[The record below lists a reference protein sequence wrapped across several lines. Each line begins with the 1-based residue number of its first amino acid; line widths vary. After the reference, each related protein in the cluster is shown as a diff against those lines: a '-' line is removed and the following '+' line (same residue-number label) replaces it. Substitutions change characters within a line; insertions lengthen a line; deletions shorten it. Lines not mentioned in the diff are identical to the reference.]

1 MTHSIL
7 KKSLSVL
14 LCAVMLVS
22 CWVFAAPQAEAATRD
37 TYSFDFSLT
46 TENNADCNDNGHPVL
61 EIYGKPANGTGA
73 EEPLLQLE
81 LDYDYIQKKNTY
93 TYSAT
98 TNKFPTKVFLSIDF
112 DGGGW
117 RKWEGKFKLSVNG
130 TYVIN
135 DTSNRVL
142 EGANLFSHELK
153 SMTVNVAGS
162 YYPSI
167 QTCNFTKKPPT
178 SVTIPRTD
186 EQIYSCPVAAE
197 LVDQYGVL
205 WHDEPSISFDS
216 FHSGVN
222 LNDGV
227 LTISSDANSADG
239 SNSSFK
245 LNAAYDVYSTSVTV
259 SLVNASYSYE
269 FQNEEGATISSGTLR
284 YGQTVPKPADLTKA
298 YDRVNHYIFQG
309 WNPNDVRLQKD
320 TVFKPNF
327 KQEAHQFL
335 TYTSDRNAT
344 CVNDGTKTSVCTCGA
359 ERTVTDEG
367 SALGHAYTYNV
378 TTQPT
383 CTTPGVATYTCTRP
397 GCGSTY
403 STPIAAT
410 GHTYQTEV
418 VAPTCEAQGYT
429 LHACQN
435 CDESYKDNYTD
446 ALGHLW
452 DDGVVQTPAGCTTEG
467 TKVYTCSRCHGTQS
481 EAIEPLGHTF
491 KTWTIKSYATC
502 TEDGEKFSTCSRCKE
517 KVTQVLPAFGH
528 SWSDWEE
535 DAAPTCEGEGSNMR
549 YCMICSEEEH
559 QPIAA
564 LGHAMV
570 ETVQA
575 PQDGKDG
582 MIYYTCSR
590 QGCGKCA
597 TCVINAQGEKEIGEI
612 CEPEELPESTVDIPT
627 AAFNTYNS
635 IEDHYNYV
643 NRGASLR
650 VDPNAPADKQALR
663 FSASLLMPKGV
674 SVVDY
679 GYVYTNEDHFRS
691 INSLVI
697 GGDGVV
703 QKSIIN
709 GKSTS
714 HQIEQ
719 GEVKTF
725 NIVLD
730 INKGNW
736 GKNYIARPYI
746 IYQYAGEQFTVYDAM
761 YSSRSVNYIAEKVL
775 QSPTERQSVKD
786 YIQSKIFA

>member
-1 MTHSIL
+1 MKHSIL

-37 TYSFDFSLT
+37 TYSFEFSLT
-46 TENNADCNDNGHPVL
+46 TENNADCNDNGNPVL

-73 EEPLLQLE
+73 EEPLLQTE
-81 LDYDYIQKKNTY
+81 LDPDYIQSKRTF

-98 TNKFPTKVFLSIDF
+98 TNKFPCKVFLSIHF
-112 DGGGW
+112 DAGGW

-130 TYVIN
+130 TYIIN

-142 EGANLFSHELK
+142 EGGNLFAHEIK
-153 SMTVNVAGS
+153 STTVNVASS
-162 YYPSI
+162 YYPAV
-167 QTCNFTKKPPT
+167 QACNFTKKPPT
-178 SVTIPRTD
+178 TVTIPRTD
-186 EQIYSCPVAAE
+186 EQLFSCPVEAE
-197 LVDQYGVL
+197 LVDQYGVK
-205 WHDEPSISFDS
+205 WHEDPSISFDS
-216 FHSGVN
+216 YHAGVTF
-222 LNDGV
+222 NDGI
-227 LTISSDANSADG
+227 LNIASDANSADG
-239 SNSSFK
+239 SNSSVK
-245 LNAAYDVYSTSVTV
+245 LNANYDTISNSVTV
-259 SLVNASYSYE
+259 NLVNASYSYE
-269 FQNEEGATISSGTLR
+269 FQNETGDTISSGTLR
-284 YGQTVPKPADLTKA
+284 YGQTVPRPADLSKA

-344 CVNDGTKTSVCTCGA
+344 CTNDGTKTSVCTCGA
-359 ERTVTDEG
+359 EKTVADEG
-367 SALGHAYTYNV
+367 SALGHAYTYSI

-383 CTTPGVATYTCTRP
+383 CTQPGLTTYTCTR
-397 GCGSTY
+397 CGNSYT
-403 STPIAAT
+403 TPISAT
-410 GHTYQTEV
+410 GHDYDVQT
-418 VAPTCEAQGYT
+418 VAPTCEEQGYI
-429 LHACQN
+429 LYSCKN
-435 CDESYKDNYTD
+435 CDDSYREYTGE

-452 DDGVVQTPAGCTTEG
+452 NNGTVQTAPGCTSEG
-467 TKVYTCSRCHGTQS
+467 TKLYTCSRCQGTYTEPI
-481 EAIEPLGHTF
+481 EALGHTF
-491 KTWTIKSYATC
+491 KTWTIRSYATC

-528 SWSDWEE
+528 SWSDWE
-535 DAAPTCEGEGSNMR
+535 DDKAPTCEEAGTMMR
-549 YCMICSEEEH
+549 YCMICTEEETK
-559 QPIAA
+559 PVDA

-570 ETVQA
+570 ETVEA
-575 PQDGKDG
+575 PKDGKDG
-582 MIYYTCSR
+582 MIYFTCSR
-590 QGCGKCA
+590 PGCDKCA
-597 TCVINAQGEKEIGEI
+597 TCVINAHGDKEIGEI
-612 CEPEELPESTVDIPT
+612 CEPEALPESTVDIPT
-627 AAFNTYNS
+627 ASFNTYNS

-650 VDPNAPADKQALR
+650 VDPNSAADKQALR

-674 SVVDY
+674 TIVDY
-679 GYVYTNEDHFRS
+679 GYIYTNEDHFRS

-697 GGDGVV
+697 GGDGVA
-703 QKSIIN
+703 QKSVIN

-714 HQIEQ
+714 HQTAQ

-730 INKGNW
+730 INQGNW

-786 YIQSKIFA
+786 YIQGKIFA